1 MVLEKELLPYYQ
13 WLVGSGLESALFR
26 FGATVLAISVLALVI
41 GFLVTMVRYG
51 PLKAG
56 DITYQLVTNGIKEL
70 WRISARRVFA
80 LAGLAVKEA
89 LRRRVLVALVIFG
102 IILLF
107 AGWFLRT
114 DNREPAKLYLSFVLT
129 ATTYLTLLIALL
141 LSAFSLPADFKNR
154 TIYTIVTK
162 PVRAGDIVLG
172 RILGFTLVGTAMLA
186 IMGIC
191 SYLFVV
197 RSLHHTHTVELTSV
211 ENIVDESGEV
221 IGQKGT
227 TSLEDYHRH
236 EFEVN
241 SDGIGEAFSEHGHW
255 HEVKKQDDKYVV
267 SGPRD
272 YMRARVPLRGTISF
286 LDRQG
291 TEVAR
296 GVNVGNEWTYRSF
309 IEGASS
315 AAAIWTFEGIDESVL
330 QEDEDGTKFLPVEL
344 IVRVFRTHK
353 GNIERG
359 ILGSIQLR
367 NPDFPKEIKSTAQT
381 FLAKDISID
390 EHKFDV
396 EQYNVVNNEPIN
408 LLTDLVTEDGRLEV
422 MVHCLDGGQYY
433 GFAQAD
439 CYIPLPDASPLWN
452 FVKTYISIWVQMVLV
467 ITIGVTASTFLSGA
481 IAMMFTVSFILL
493 GFFREFFLNVATGD
507 QVGGGPVESLV
518 RMVTQRNQITR
529 FEPTPAV
536 QLMEAIDQ
544 VLKGGMVAIAQV
556 LPDFRSLST
565 VDYVANG
572 FQIPANAIFQQLTLC
587 LAYVIGLSIIGYFFL
602 RTREVAQ

>member
-1 MVLEKELLPYYQ
+1 MVLEKELLPYSE
-13 WLVGSGLESALFR
+13 WFVGSGLESALVR
-26 FGATVLAISVLALVI
+26 FGLTVLAISVLALVI

-56 DITYQLVTNGIKEL
+56 DITYQLVTNGFKEL
-70 WRISARRVFA
+70 WRISPRRVFA

-102 IILLF
+102 LVLLF
-107 AGWFLRT
+107 AGWFLKT

-191 SYLFVV
+191 SYIFVV
-197 RSLHHTHTVELTSV
+197 RSLDHTHSVELTSI
-211 ENIVDESGEV
+211 ENILDESGEV
-221 IGQKGT
+221 VGQKGT
-227 TSLEDYHRH
+227 TTLNDYHRH

-241 SDGIGEAFSEHGHW
+241 ADGVGEAFSENGHW
-255 HEVKKQDDKYVV
+255 HRVEKQGDKLVL
-267 SGPRD
+267 SSPRD
-272 YMRARVPLRGTISF
+272 YMRARVPLRGTIKF

-291 TEVAR
+291 APVPR

-315 AAAIWTFEGIDESVL
+315 SAAIWTFEGIDESVL
-330 QEDEDGTKFLPVEL
+330 QENEDGTKFLPVEL

-396 EQYNVVNNEPIN
+396 EQYNVVNNEPID
-408 LLTDLVTEDGRLEV
+408 LLEDLVTEDGRLEV

-556 LPDFRSLST
+556 LPDFRSLGT
-565 VDYVANG
+565 VNYVASG
-572 FQIPANAIFQQLTLC
+572 FEIPANAILQQLTLC

-602 RTREVAQ
+602 RTREVAK